1 VSLKSSLWRYLG
13 LLAVAALAVG
23 VLAGPASAK
32 KLSAKQRA
40 AVRTQLRKEIKKNPK
55 AISRKSFVKRASLV
69 DFTLPVTIKLR
80 GATAAGN
87 PNQANIDL
95 GASLGK
101 RTLNLGGSLAAQI
114 QFHDSY
120 DGGALGNVDLKILPS
135 ASKTLTST
143 SLPLLWNK
151 QVSDPSTNWNSSL
164 IGAANEGCGD
174 FSNGAVAA
182 SSNGGVANSLG
193 FPNSAAPGVPIY
205 PDFPTALAH
214 GAPTGFLPEFPGVD
228 GLDKLAASGVPGND
242 NVGANPTPFPSG
254 TVQNAAPG
262 SGDYNP
268 GYKDAV
274 LRTGALRLSVAN
286 SGIVTDSG
294 VDNTQNI
301 TIGQSGGQ
309 ANLFG
314 NIPGKAYGIDVTVSL
329 ATKINSILR
338 SVAPDPYPLVTGSN
352 YPGAAFTCRQAWSG
366 TVQNYIPGV
375 KLKGSLHISP
385 AITAGGLRIAKASLS
400 SLGDP
405 AHIGLAACLSPEAPY
420 AADSSNPAA
429 TVPAGT
435 GAVDTDP
442 SHRPIDEST
451 ARTAPGDKCDTVQS
465 QQVTAAG
472 YSGIANPS
480 DPAYTTT
487 SDGSKVSVAGDISV
501 QDIEADIM
509 VGDVN

>member
-23 VLAGPASAK
+23 VFAGPASAK

-40 AVRTQLRKEIKKNPK
+40 AVRAQLRKEIKKNPK

-80 GATAAGN
+80 GASAATN

-135 ASKTLTST
+135 SSKSLTST

-151 QVSDPSTNWNSSL
+151 QVSDPTTNWNSSL
-164 IGAANEGCGD
+164 IGAPNEGCGD
-174 FSNGAVAA
+174 FINGTAPSTA
-182 SSNGGVANSLG
+182 NGGVQDSVG
-193 FPNSAAPGVPIY
+193 FPNTAAPGVPFY
-205 PDFPTALAH
+205 PDLATAVAH
-214 GAPTGFLPEFPGVD
+214 GTPNGFLPEIPGVD

-242 NVGANPTPFPSG
+242 NVGSNPTPFPSG

-274 LRTGALRLSVAN
+274 LRTGALALSVARP
-286 SGIVTDSG
+286 GVVTDSG
-294 VDNTQNI
+294 VENTQNI

-329 ATKINSILR
+329 STKINSILR
-338 SVAPDPYPLVTGSN
+338 SVAPDAYPLISGAN
-352 YPGAAFTCRQAWSG
+352 YPGAAFTCRQAWTG

-385 AITAGGLRIAKASLS
+385 AITSSGLRIAKASLS

-405 AHIGLAACLSPEAPY
+405 AHIGLAACLSPQAPY
-420 AADSSNPAA
+420 AADGDPAA
-429 TVPAGT
+429 RVPTTTSHAM
-435 GAVDTDP
+435 DTTTA
-442 SHRPIDEST
+442 RPIDEVH
-451 ARTAPGDKCDTVQS
+451 ARTAPTDACNTVQS
-465 QQVTAAG
+465 QQVTNAG
-472 YSGIANPS
+472 FSGVANPS
-480 DPAYTTT
+480 DPAYTT
-487 SDGSKVSVAGDISV
+487 SSNGSKVSVAGDISV
-501 QDIEADIM
+501 QDIEADVLI
-509 VGDVN
+509 GDVN

>member
-23 VLAGPASAK
+23 AFAGPASAK

-40 AVRTQLRKEIKKNPK
+40 AVRAQLRKEIKKNPK

-80 GATAAGN
+80 GANAATN
-87 PNQANIDL
+87 PNSANIDL

-135 ASKTLTST
+135 SNKTLTST
-143 SLPLLWNK
+143 SLPLLWNT
-151 QVSDPSTNWNSSL
+151 QVSKTGTNWNSSL
-164 IGAANEGCGD
+164 IGAPNEGCGD
-174 FSNGAVAA
+174 FSNGAPAA
-182 SSNGGVANSLG
+182 PSNGGVAGSLG
-193 FPNSAAPGVPIY
+193 FPNTAAPGVPIY

-214 GAPTGFLPEFPGVD
+214 GTPTGFLPEFPGVD
-228 GLDKLAASGVPGND
+228 GLDKLAASAVPGND
-242 NVGANPTPFPSG
+242 NVGASPTPFPSG
-254 TVQNAAPG
+254 TVQDPSTGTDFA
-262 SGDYNP
+262 P

-274 LRTGALRLSVAN
+274 LRTGSLKLSVAN
-286 SGIVTDSG
+286 PGVVTDSG
-294 VDNTQNI
+294 VENTQNI

-405 AHIGLAACLSPEAPY
+405 AHVGLAACLSPEAPY

-451 ARTAPGDKCDTVQS
+451 ARPAPADKCDTVQS
-465 QQVTAAG
+465 QQVTNAG
-472 YSGIANPS
+472 FNGIANPT
-480 DPAYTTT
+480 DPAYTTA
-487 SDGSKVSVAGDISV
+487 SDGSKVSVSGDISV
-501 QDIEADIM
+501 ADIEADVMI
-509 VGDVN
+509 GDVN

>member
-23 VLAGPASAK
+23 VMAGPASAK

-40 AVRTQLRKEIKKNPK
+40 AVRAQLRKEIKKNPK

-80 GATAAGN
+80 GASAANN
-87 PNQANIDL
+87 PNQANLDL

-135 ASKTLTST
+135 ASKTLSST
-143 SLPLLWNK
+143 SLPLLWNT
-151 QVSDPSTNWNSSL
+151 QVSDPATNWNSSL
-164 IGAANEGCGD
+164 IGAPNEGCGD
-174 FSNGAVAA
+174 FVGDTNV
-182 SSNGGVANSLG
+182 G
-193 FPNSAAPGVPIY
+193 FPNVAGAPGVPFY
-205 PDFPTALAH
+205 PDLATAVTH
-214 GAPTGFLPEFPGVD
+214 GTPNGFLPEIPGVD
-228 GLDKLAASGVPGND
+228 GLDKLAASAVPGNNN
-242 NVGANPTPFPSG
+242 NVGGNPTPFPSG
-254 TVQNAAPG
+254 AVTDPSTRASYA
-262 SGDYNP
+262 P

-274 LRTGALRLSVAN
+274 LRTGALKLAVAPVGAAAN
-286 SGIVTDSG
+286 AGAEG
-294 VDNTQNI
+294 TQNI

-329 ATKINSILR
+329 STQINSILR
-338 SVAPDPYPLVTGSN
+338 SVAPDAYPLISGGP
-352 YPGAAFTCRQAWSG
+352 YPGAAFGCRQAWTG

-385 AITAGGLRIAKASLS
+385 AITASGLRIAKASLS

-405 AHIGLAACLSPEAPY
+405 AHIALAACLSPQAPY
-420 AADSSNPAA
+420 AADSSDPTAR
-429 TVPAGT
+429 VPTTTAHT
-435 GAVDTDP
+435 LDTTTI
-442 SHRPIDEST
+442 RPIDELN
-451 ARTAPGDKCDTVQS
+451 ARPAPSDTCDSVQS
-465 QQVTAAG
+465 PQVQGAG
-472 YSGIANPS
+472 FSGIANPT
-480 DPAYTTT
+480 DPAYTTA
-487 SDGSKVSVAGDISV
+487 SDGSKVSVSGDISV

>member
-23 VLAGPASAK
+23 VFAGPASAK

-55 AISRKSFVKRASLV
+55 VINRKSFVKRASLV

-80 GATAAGN
+80 GASAATN

-135 ASKTLTST
+135 ASKALTST

-151 QVSDPSTNWNSSL
+151 QVSQAGTNWNSSL
-164 IGAANEGCGD
+164 IGAPNEGCGD
-174 FSNGAVAA
+174 FSGDSAVAF
-182 SSNGGVANSLG
+182 ANTP
-193 FPNSAAPGVPIY
+193 FPAVPI
-205 PDFPTALAH
+205 FPSLAAAAAH
-214 GAPTGFLPEFPGVD
+214 TPSGYVPEIPGVD
-228 GLDKLAASGVPGND
+228 GLDKLAASGVPGDN
-242 NVGANPTPFPSG
+242 NVGTNVTPFPSG
-254 TVQNAAPG
+254 TVQDPAG
-262 SGDYNP
+262 GDYAP
-268 GYKDAV
+268 TYKDAV
-274 LRTGALRLSVAN
+274 LRTGALALSVAN
-286 SGIVTDSG
+286 PGVVTDSG
-294 VDNTQNI
+294 VERTQNI

-338 SVAPDPYPLVTGSN
+338 SVAPDAYPLIEGQP
-352 YPGAAFTCRQAWSG
+352 YPGASFTCRQAWSG

-405 AHIGLAACLSPEAPY
+405 AHIGLAACLAPEAPF
-420 AADSSNPAA
+420 AADSTNPGAV
-429 TVPAGT
+429 VPTGT
-435 GAVDTDP
+435 GGVDADP
-442 SHRPIDEST
+442 SHRPIAET
-451 ARTAPGDKCDTVQS
+451 AAHRSAPADACNSVQS
-465 QQVTAAG
+465 PQVANAG
-472 YSGIANPS
+472 FSGIANPT
-480 DPAYTTT
+480 DPAYTT
-487 SDGSKVSVAGDISV
+487 SSNGSKVSVAGDISV

-509 VGDVN
+509 IGDVN